1 MPVFAYKA
9 LASNGSVTTG
19 ELDAAD
25 RPEAL
30 RKLDRKGL
38 QPVNLKETAS
48 ATPAARKP
56 AGKGRAKAE
65 EAPRPASK
73 TADKQD
79 DEIPEGPVKLKR
91 AEVVLFTEEL
101 SDMLGAG
108 LQLEPALKSMENR
121 QELGNLKAVSYK
133 VRQIVRDGVN
143 FSVALKKVSPS
154 FGPLY
159 CSLAAA
165 GEASGALDTILKRQ
179 AHYLKTLAELQ
190 SRLILAMIYPAFLVL
205 AGIGVSVVFVTTL
218 IPQLTQLIEST
229 PGGKIPH
236 GGRDPDRDF
245 GFPQQV
251 VDRHHSRNHR
261 RRDLLQ
267 GMEGQRGEQA
277 DVGPHEA
284 QAAAHGSGHHQPLL
298 RPVPRNHGQP
308 RRQRPAPAPRPRAF
322 PRRHPEPLA
331 ARRAQPGHRSGRR
344 RPLVFQGPHPQWL
357 VSALLI
363 DMISVGEQTGKI
375 DQSLRRAAERYDK
388 ELDKDLQRIMALI
401 MPTVLIIMAGLIGTM
416 AYLMIT
422 AIFQTGIVGSLG
434 LNWRLGS
441 KSLRHR
447 VMSPRQNRGIVPSSE
462 LRSCLARLVRESLS
476 PPAPMS
482 IQPHARL
489 LHSRRSRMTGAVVS
503 ADPRDPLASLVLP
516 TARPLLGSKFPA

>member
-9 LASNGSVTTG
+9 LNSKGSVTSG

-30 RKLDRKGL
+30 RMLDRKGL
-38 QPVNLKETAS
+38 QPVNLRETAGIVTAS
-48 ATPAARKP
+48 
-56 AGKGRAKAE
+56 GKGAKPKSDEAAAASTKPD
-65 EAPRPASK
+65 EAP
-73 TADKQD
+73 
-79 DEIPEGPVKLKR
+79 IPEGPIKLKR
-91 AEVVLFTEEL
+91 QEVVLFTEEL

-133 VRQIVRDGVN
+133 IRQIVRDGVN

-190 SRLILAMIYPAFLVL
+190 SRLVLAMIYPAFLVL
-205 AGIGVSVVFVTTL
+205 AGIGVSIVFVTTL

-229 PGGKIPH
+229 PGGKIPL
-236 GGRDPDRDF
+236 GAAILIGASEFLSKWWLVILLLLVAAFIFFKAWKDNEANKPAWDRIKLRLPLL
-245 GFPQQV
+245 GPV
-251 VDRHHSRNHR
+251 ITSRFYVQFLETMAN
-261 RRDLLQ
+261 L
-267 GMEGQRGEQA
+267 
-277 DVGPHEA
+277 VGN
-284 QAAAHGSGHHQPLL
+284 GLPLL
-298 RPVPRNHGQP
+298 RALELSRDATQNRSLRAGLDKVIEQVGDGRSFSKALIRTG
-308 RRQRPAPAPRPRAF
+308 AF
-322 PRRHPEPLA
+322 PP
-331 ARRAQPGHRSGRR
+331 
-344 RPLVFQGPHPQWL
+344 
-357 VSALLI
+357 LLI

-375 DQSLRRAAERYDK
+375 DQSLRRSAERYDK

-422 AIFQTGIVGSLG
+422 AIFQTISNLG
-434 LNWRLGS
+434 
-441 KSLRHR
+441 
-447 VMSPRQNRGIVPSSE
+447 
-462 LRSCLARLVRESLS
+462 
-476 PPAPMS
+476 
-482 IQPHARL
+482 
-489 LHSRRSRMTGAVVS
+489 
-503 ADPRDPLASLVLP
+503 
-516 TARPLLGSKFPA
+516 